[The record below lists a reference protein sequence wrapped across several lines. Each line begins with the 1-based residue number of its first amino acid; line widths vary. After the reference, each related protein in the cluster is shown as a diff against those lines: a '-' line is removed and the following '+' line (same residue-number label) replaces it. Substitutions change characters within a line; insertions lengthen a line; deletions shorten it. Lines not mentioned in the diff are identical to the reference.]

1 MKTITLITLITV
13 ATLTACGGEER
24 RSEAS
29 ETAVAKQE
37 IRKIVQEEL
46 KKELMHLQTS
56 ESIRRINPVEKSQKI
71 EVQHELEKQAADWRK
86 EQEEVDRKLQKIA
99 EEEQRQ
105 RWQQE
110 VDRMYGP

>member
-29 ETAVAKQE
+29 ATAVAKQE

-56 ESIRRINPVEKSQKI
+56 ESIRKINPVEESKKI
-71 EVQHELEKQAADWRK
+71 DHESAIKKYEYL
-86 EQEEVDRKLQKIA
+86 KISGF
-99 EEEQRQ
+99 
-105 RWQQE
+105 
-110 VDRMYGP
+110 VSSNSLIPFL